1 MKIPILIKKMI
12 RKMMFW
18 IKKRKTIKK
27 KLLGRS
33 NFLEDQKFISEKIF
47 NNKNEL
53 NINLEDHVSFGYKI
67 KENQKSIYNL

>member
-1 MKIPILIKKMI
+1 MI

>member
-1 MKIPILIKKMI
+1 
-12 RKMMFW
+12 MMFW
-18 IKKRKTIKK
+18 IKKRKTIK

-53 NINLEDHVSFGYKI
+53 NINLEDHVPFGYKI